1 MDEKL
6 SQVRGM
12 VVTAL
17 FVNYKLDEDPIMR
30 STIVELLKPLAIKEL
45 KTFMLTLTKTPR
57 NYRSVLELVSDVVD
71 ETVKKRFDTK
81 VTNTTVKA
89 LQTKFDALINF
100 ASTQISNSSFDNE
113 TAYLNSLD
121 VKKLKEKDH
130 PLFSEKELFVID
142 NITFKTL
149 LMLHSDDPF
158 IFEKRIVDAIAL
170 FDNQEFAKHNLIS
183 ASKPKQAIENVNEPE
198 IIEALAHDKRV

>member
-30 STIVELLKPLAIKEL
+30 STLVELLKPLAIKEL
-45 KTFMLTLTKTPR
+45 KTFMLALTKTPR
-57 NYRSVLELVSDVVD
+57 KYRSVLELVSDVVD
-71 ETVKKRFDTK
+71 ETVKKRFDSKITDA
-81 VTNTTVKA
+81 TVKA
-89 LQTKFDALINF
+89 LQTKFDALISF
-100 ASTQISNSSFDNE
+100 ASTQISNSNFDNE
-113 TAYLNSLD
+113 TDYLNSLD
-121 VKKLKEKDH
+121 IHKLKEKDQ
-130 PLFSEKELFVID
+130 PLFSEKELFVIH

-149 LMLHSDDPF
+149 IMLHNDDPF
-158 IFEKRIVDAIAL
+158 IFEKRIVDAITL

-198 IIEALAHDKRV
+198 IIEALAHDKRI